1 MDVLCEEEEATK
13 VGFSRTPKVSFFDKI
28 FKKNEINQT

>member
-28 FKKNEINQT
+28 FKKNEINHT